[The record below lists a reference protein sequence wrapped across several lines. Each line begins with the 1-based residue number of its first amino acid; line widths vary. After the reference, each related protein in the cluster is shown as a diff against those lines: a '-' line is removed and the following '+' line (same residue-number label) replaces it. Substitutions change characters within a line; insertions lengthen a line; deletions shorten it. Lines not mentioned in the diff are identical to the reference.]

1 MGLGCSA
8 WAESSSGAAGGD
20 PGGPGPGL
28 GSSGSAEGRVDIHQV
43 KGKRPVAGRR
53 AGQGSSRGRGPGA
66 GAGGEGGPTSTGT
79 WPVACDFGRR
89 TLASALD
96 AGGRELWG
104 WGEKGENCFQVVSTT
119 SNSRSRYI
127 KRKLNEVEFI

>member
-1 MGLGCSA
+1 MRA
-8 WAESSSGAAGGD
+8 RGAAGAEAQ
-20 PGGPGPGL
+20 GL
-28 GSSGSAEGRVDIHQV
+28 EREGR
-43 KGKRPVAGRR
+43 
-53 AGQGSSRGRGPGA
+53 
-66 GAGGEGGPTSTGT
+66 GGPTSTGT
-79 WPVACDFGRR
+79 WPVACDLGRR

-119 SNSRSRYI
+119 SNSCSRYI